1 MSSAFRLDQI
11 YILCTVDCRL
21 KIGFSHI
28 YVSYTIFFFS
38 LIWSSSGIKLS
49 YLACNF
55 YPSDSNDQHCWRVLL
70 HVISSVLSTST
81 VYQNQLARLWKK
93 NTKMSNFRITPR
105 HIEKSLGCKSLGTK
119 NPRLTSDRVC
129 IMSGSR
135 RVFGLPPVQ
144 QNKADGQSNFVGYIC
159 SSSSNLDHPRGKIK
173 PREVKVLNKS
183 VR

>member
-93 NTKMSNFRITPR
+93 KTRKCQISVLRHAILKNHSVARVWVPKTLVWRRIEFASCPGVGEFSDCRLFSKTKRTA
-105 HIEKSLGCKSLGTK
+105 
-119 NPRLTSDRVC
+119 RV
-129 IMSGSR
+129 IS
-135 RVFGLPPVQ
+135 
-144 QNKADGQSNFVGYIC
+144 
-159 SSSSNLDHPRGKIK
+159 
-173 PREVKVLNKS
+173 
-183 VR
+183 

>member
-11 YILCTVDCRL
+11 YILCTVDCSL
-21 KIGFSHI
+21 KIDLSHI

-93 NTKMSNFRITPR
+93 KHENVKFPYYATPYWKITRLQESGYQKPSSDVGSSLHHVRESGSFRIAACAA
-105 HIEKSLGCKSLGTK
+105 KQ
-119 NPRLTSDRVC
+119 
-129 IMSGSR
+129 SGR
-135 RVFGLPPVQ
+135 P
-144 QNKADGQSNFVGYIC
+144 A
-159 SSSSNLDHPRGKIK
+159 
-173 PREVKVLNKS
+173 
-183 VR
+183 